1 MLAYILKAFFHTTFN
16 HGKNG
21 SLNFPQPFVHRVHNR
36 FHPTQDD
43 SADGPPA
50 DLEDLSTSSTTSPGS
65 SSDFLTD
72 VSKDSKLGRVIAQL
86 QSLKMGFKEKSK
98 KCDGHGDIVEVSSED
113 DSPRTVKYSEEPKSK
128 KPVKDVWKDAR
139 DHRLQGKSCDK
150 GATSNPKAVD
160 LAEGL
165 GKKNPYLV
173 PEHVA

>member
-1 MLAYILKAFFHTTFN
+1 M
-16 HGKNG
+16 
-21 SLNFPQPFVHRVHNR
+21 
-36 FHPTQDD
+36 
-43 SADGPPA
+43 
-50 DLEDLSTSSTTSPGS
+50 
-65 SSDFLTD
+65 
-72 VSKDSKLGRVIAQL
+72 
-86 QSLKMGFKEKSK
+86 
-98 KCDGHGDIVEVSSED
+98 SSED

-128 KPVKDVWKDAR
+128 KPVKDVLKDAR